1 MLPSDASFTANSAER
16 WLQPSGGSSRPEP
29 SRYIATFSVVLM
41 YALIVVL
48 LVFENKFEPVT
59 PPEPVEIP
67 IEIVAEP
74 PPPPPPPPPP
84 SPAPQPTE
92 QPLDEKPAFDAPRP
106 ANDEKVDRE
115 APDKVSQAPPAPP
128 PVKPPGQDAETG
140 KATGSEAEAETPPKE
155 SPADPAEEK
164 TVAELAPNGDV
175 KLQAPQ
181 PPPTPTETEVPPQ
194 PAAPSAGVR
203 IPTFQSVPDV
213 AFAGAALPTPIAGGN
228 AKARYLSIVYGMIMA
243 RVHKPTSPHLK
254 SKSEGTVSFAID
266 GRGYLTQRW
275 TTQSS
280 GSSELDAAI
289 FEAIGAA
296 SPFPP
301 PPRGRP
307 AGLRFVYRQD

>member
-1 MLPSDASFTANSAER
+1 MVSEEGQAYRRWEPLPTQMLPSDASFTANSAER

-41 YALIVVL
+41 YALMVLL
-48 LVFENKFEPVT
+48 LVFENKYEPVT
-59 PPEPVEIP
+59 PPEPVEVP
-67 IEIVAEP
+67 IEIVAE
-74 PPPPPPPPPP
+74 PPPPPPPPP

-155 SPADPAEEK
+155 SPADPAKEK

-194 PAAPSAGVR
+194 LAKEALLTASRWGLLLALAALGLNTSLASIARVGLKPVLAVGLTTAVVFALPAAWLA
-203 IPTFQSVPDV
+203 T
-213 AFAGAALPTPIAGGN
+213 
-228 AKARYLSIVYGMIMA
+228 
-243 RVHKPTSPHLK
+243 
-254 SKSEGTVSFAID
+254 
-266 GRGYLTQRW
+266 
-275 TTQSS
+275 
-280 GSSELDAAI
+280 
-289 FEAIGAA
+289 
-296 SPFPP
+296 
-301 PPRGRP
+301 
-307 AGLRFVYRQD
+307 

>member
-16 WLQPSGGSSRPEP
+16 WLHPAAGRSAEP
-29 SRYIATFSVVLM
+29 GRYLAPIGAALI
-41 YALIVVL
+41 YALIVLV
-48 LVFENKFEPVT
+48 LVFENQFEPVL

-67 IEIVAEP
+67 VEIVAE
-74 PPPPPPPPPP
+74 PPPPPPPPP

-106 ANDEKVDRE
+106 ANDEKVERE

-128 PVKPPGQDAETG
+128 QDKPPGQDAETG

-155 SPADPAEEK
+155 SPADPANDK

-181 PPPTPTETEVPPQ
+181 PPQTPTETEVPPQ
-194 PAAPSAGVR
+194 PAAPSVGVR
-203 IPTFQSVPDV
+203 IPTFESVPDA
-213 AFAGAALPTPIAGGN
+213 AFAGLAPPAPVAGGN
-228 AKARYLSIVYGMIMA
+228 AKARYLTIVYGMIMA
-243 RVHKPTSPHLK
+243 RVHKPNSPHLK
-254 SKSEGTVSFAID
+254 SKSEGTVSFSID

-275 TTQSS
+275 TTESS
-280 GSSELDAAI
+280 GSPELDAAI

-307 AGLRFVYRQD
+307 AGLEFVYRQD